1 MLADADLV
9 EVILSST
16 TILLI
21 IKQKRFNMKRLVLHI
36 YIMFM
41 ALTAMACQSNEVE
54 ATPSDKSAITMNI
67 TINGKTVSCQLV
79 ENSSTRAL
87 LAQLEKGDIT
97 YEADDYGNFEKVG
110 NIGFSLPQNNESI
123 TTTAGDVILYQGNN
137 ICLYYGS
144 NSWSF
149 TRLGKIEGMGRDE
162 LKTFLNAGGGS
173 VKVTLSSGT
182 ATEIKQTLADRKATS
197 GKYSLDG
204 RKLKQAPNKGV
215 YIENGK
221 KIVKK

>member
-1 MLADADLV
+1 
-9 EVILSST
+9 
-16 TILLI
+16 
-21 IKQKRFNMKRLVLHI
+21 MKRLVLHI

-54 ATPSDKSAITMNI
+54 ATPSDKSANTMNI

-110 NIGFSLPQNNESI
+110 YIGFNLPQNNESI
-123 TTTAGDVILYQGNN
+123 TTTVGDVILYQGNN

-149 TRLGKIEGMGRDE
+149 TRLAKIEGMSKDE
-162 LKTFLNAGGGS
+162 LKTFLNAGEGS
-173 VKVTLSSGT
+173 VKVTLSAAT
-182 ATEIKQTLADRKATS
+182 ATRIKQTLADRKVPS

-204 RKLKQAPNKGV
+204 RKLKQTPSKGV

>member
-1 MLADADLV
+1 
-9 EVILSST
+9 
-16 TILLI
+16 
-21 IKQKRFNMKRLVLHI
+21 MKRLALHI

-41 ALTAMACQSNEVE
+41 ALTAMASQSNEVE

-79 ENSSTRAL
+79 DNSSTRAL

-110 NIGFSLPQNNESI
+110 YIGFSLPQNNESI
-123 TTTAGDVILYQGNN
+123 STTAGDVILYQGNN
-137 ICLYYGS
+137 ICLYYGT

-149 TRLGKIEGMGRDE
+149 TRLGKIEGLSKDE
-162 LKTFLNAGGGS
+162 IKTFLNAGGGS
-173 VKVTLSSGT
+173 VRITLSSGST
-182 ATEIKQTLADRKATS
+182 TGIKQTLADRKASS

-204 RKLKQAPNKGV
+204 RKLKQIPNKGV

-221 KIVKK
+221 KIIKK

>member
-1 MLADADLV
+1 
-9 EVILSST
+9 
-16 TILLI
+16 
-21 IKQKRFNMKRLVLHI
+21 MKRLVLHI
-36 YIMFM
+36 YILFM

-54 ATPSDKSAITMNI
+54 ATPSDKSASTMNI
-67 TINGKTVSCQLV
+67 TINGKTISCQLV

-87 LAQLEKGDIT
+87 LAQLEKGNIT

-110 NIGFSLPQNNESI
+110 YIGFNLPQNNENI

-149 TRLGKIEGMGRDE
+149 TRLGKIEGMSRDE

-173 VKVTLSSGT
+173 VKVTLSAAT
-182 ATEIKQTLADRKATS
+182 ATGIKQTLADRKAQG

-204 RKLKQAPNKGV
+204 RKLKHTPSKGV
-215 YIENGK
+215 YLENGK
-221 KIVKK
+221 KIVK

>member
-1 MLADADLV
+1 
-9 EVILSST
+9 
-16 TILLI
+16 
-21 IKQKRFNMKRLVLHI
+21 MKRLVLHI

-41 ALTAMACQSNEVE
+41 ALTDMACQSNEVE
-54 ATPSDKSAITMNI
+54 ATPSDKSANTMNI

-79 ENSSTRAL
+79 DNSSTRAL
-87 LAQLEKGDIT
+87 LAQLAKGAIT

-137 ICLYYGS
+137 ICLYYDT
-144 NSWSF
+144 NAWTF
-149 TRLGKIEGMGRDE
+149 TRLGKIEGLSKDE
-162 LKTFLNAGGGS
+162 IKTFLNTGGGS
-173 VKVTLSSGT
+173 VKVTLSSGST
-182 ATEIKQTLADRKATS
+182 TGIKQTVADRKAPS

-204 RKLKQAPNKGV
+204 RKLKQTPSKGV

>member
-1 MLADADLV
+1 
-9 EVILSST
+9 
-16 TILLI
+16 
-21 IKQKRFNMKRLVLHI
+21 MKRLVLCV
-36 YIMFM
+36 YIMFIS
-41 ALTAMACQSNEVE
+41 LTAMACQSNEVE
-54 ATPSDKSAITMNI
+54 AMPSDKSANTMNI

-79 ENSSTRAL
+79 DNSSTRAL
-87 LAQLEKGDIT
+87 LAQLENGDIT

-110 NIGFSLPQNNESI
+110 YIGFSLPQNNERI

-137 ICLYYGS
+137 ICLYYGT

-149 TRLGKIEGMGRDE
+149 TRLGKIEGMSKDE
-162 LKTFLNAGGGS
+162 IKTFLNAGGGS
-173 VKVTLSSGT
+173 VKVKLSLGSTTG
-182 ATEIKQTLADRKATS
+182 IKQTLADRKASS

-204 RKLKQAPNKGV
+204 RKLKHTPSKGV